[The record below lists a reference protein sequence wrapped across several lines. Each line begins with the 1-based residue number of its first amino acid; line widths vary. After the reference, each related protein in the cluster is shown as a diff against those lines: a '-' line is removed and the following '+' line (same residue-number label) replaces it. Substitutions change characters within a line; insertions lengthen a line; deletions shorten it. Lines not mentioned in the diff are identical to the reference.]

1 MAAKKTARKPVSKPA
16 RKSVKR
22 ASAIDVLKAEAE
34 EAQVLPLEYMLQV
47 LNARAP
53 VREAG
58 EPAESFF
65 ERMAFYE
72 TRRMDAAKAAAPYV
86 HPKPQKSVRLESV
99 EDVPPEPI
107 NVLELA
113 KKVAFLFSMAQ
124 TRPETELLPR
134 QIN

>member
-34 EAQVLPLEYMLQV
+34 QAQVLPLEYMLQV

-72 TRRMDAAKAAAPYV
+72 TRRMDAAKAAAPYI
-86 HPKPQKSVRLESV
+86 HAKPAAVVKIDAPPV
-99 EDVPPEPI
+99 EDKPV

-113 KKVAFLFSMAQ
+113 KKVAFLFTMAQ
-124 TRPETELLPR
+124 ARPEVDVSPLKL
-134 QIN
+134 N